1 MLKST
6 NIQTGIIAFITIK
19 GGSGKTT
26 LCACLGAELA
36 MRGHQVTMIDADPQG
51 SLTAWHGNGEH
62 LQNIPLVSDSSEAV
76 VSKALK
82 LAQTSL
88 VLIDTAGFANR
99 ATIDIANI
107 ATTLLIPCRASG
119 IDARS
124 ALKTIEIAQA
134 INKERKTKARLKV
147 VMTATS
153 RSAIVGHIRNEMT
166 GAGAEVLGCEV
177 GQRSIYPEC
186 ELAGS
191 APCFMGKTAQKA
203 KDEMSALAM
212 ELTR

>member
-1 MLKST
+1 MLKPT
-6 NIQTGIIAFITIK
+6 NIQTGIIAFVTIK

-36 MRGHQVTMIDADPQG
+36 MRGHQVAMIDADPQG
-51 SLTAWHGNGEH
+51 SLTAWHGNGEQ
-62 LQNIPLVSDSSEAV
+62 LQNIPLISDSSEAV
-76 VSKALK
+76 VNKALK

-134 INKERKTKARLKV
+134 INNERKTKARLKV

-186 ELAGS
+186 ELLGS
-191 APCFMGKTAQKA
+191 APCFMGKSAQKA
-203 KDEMSALAM
+203 KDEMSALAT

>member
-1 MLKST
+1 MTKKK
-6 NIQTGIIAFITIK
+6 TGIIAFVTIK

-26 LCACLGAELA
+26 LCACLGAELTK
-36 MRGHQVTMIDADPQG
+36 RGHQVLLIDADPQG
-51 SLTAWHGNGEH
+51 SLTAWHGNGA
-62 LQNIPLVSDSSEAV
+62 QMQAIPLISDPSESV
-76 VSKALK
+76 VQKALEASK
-82 LAQTSL
+82 TSL

-134 INKERKTKARLKV
+134 INKERKAKARLKV
-147 VMTATS
+147 VMTATN

-186 ELAGS
+186 ELSGS
-191 APCFMGKTAQKA
+191 APCFMGKSAQKA
-203 KDEMSALAM
+203 NDEMSALAT